1 MVALSL
7 RVEAVMGNVYRDERL
22 GRRFHDLLSKD
33 RADRIRLSRRDA
45 AKNRLRVTSQ
55 RGTDVLIDVPR
66 GTTLKHGDVL
76 HLGEDEILTVEWLP
90 EETMVVTLSPHE
102 DWREGV
108 ETAARIGYMLGIKH
122 FPLFPKGNEI
132 VIPIEGSKED
142 LSKVLS
148 SFGGVSLKVEK
159 RILDVEPEILGYE
172 HTH

>member
-33 RADRIRLSRRDA
+33 RADRIRLPRRDA

-76 HLGEDEILTVEWLP
+76 LLGEDEILTVEGLP
-90 EETMVVTLSPHE
+90 EETMIVTLSPHE
-102 DWREGV
+102 DWRERV

-122 FPLFPKGNEI
+122 IPLLPEGNET
-132 VIPIEGSKED
+132 VIAIEGSKEE
-142 LSKVLS
+142 LSTAPS
-148 SFGGVSLKVEK
+148 SFGGESLKGAK
-159 RILDVEPEILGYE
+159 TILEV
-172 HTH
+172 